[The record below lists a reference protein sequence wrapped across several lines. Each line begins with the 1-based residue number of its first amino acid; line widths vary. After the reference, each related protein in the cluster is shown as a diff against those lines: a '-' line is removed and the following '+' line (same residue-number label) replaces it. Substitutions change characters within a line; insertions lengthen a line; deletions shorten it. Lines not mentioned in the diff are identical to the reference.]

1 MHGARHME
9 HGVIRRREHGD
20 WRTHHQTSCRDT
32 RMTMAVLYLLQLY
45 TPVWRALGSTS
56 RFGTSG
62 LRDSNVI
69 TMSCYRECSFGSPFF
84 VSICCHSNKLN
95 HLATGYTH
103 QHTALNTN
111 VTASGSDQRWSS
123 FQNPSIYSINR
134 CRALQEFVIRQP
146 MLLSFQSCA
155 RCSGYGAPQPS
166 RTLHMAGKSQT
177 D

>member
-1 MHGARHME
+1 MK
-9 HGVIRRREHGD
+9 HGVIRRRANGD
-20 WRTHHQTSCRDT
+20 WRTHHQSSRRDT

-146 MLLSFQSCA
+146 MLLSFPSCA